1 MEKRDKMGKAL
12 HIRGLRQRWMVN
24 SVAPVCVLLI
34 LVVILVAAPLLVKEF
49 KRLNPAGFSR
59 KTRKEAV

>member
-1 MEKRDKMGKAL
+1 MELNRTTS
-12 HIRGLRQRWMVN
+12 IPVEFVN
-24 SVAPVCVLLI
+24 VIQAM
-34 LVVILVAAPLLVKEF
+34 VVILVAAPLLVKEF